1 MTWDTIDLD
10 IDDDSD
16 VATITVDRPEQLNAL
31 TVDTLEAI
39 EEALADAEAAGAR
52 ALVFAGA
59 GDEAFVA
66 GADIS
71 YMVELST
78 PEAQAYA
85 ELGHRVA
92 DAIESFPAPTV
103 AAIDGYAFGGGSELA
118 LACDLRVAAER
129 RDRTDRD
136 RSRDHPRLGR
146 DPAARG
152 WSATRPRSDS
162 SSSASGSTRARRP
175 TSVSSARSSPTTRST
190 TGSTSCRGS
199 WPRSPRSRCARRRR
213 RSTPP
218 ATGRRPAGSPWSAGR
233 GPDCSAP
240 TTSARDGGVLGEAG
254 ARLRVTESRL
264 RVACSRTPRP
274 VRSGFT
280 GPDNRHALLIRPST
294 GDMDQ
299 LRQSLLDAPIIEKG
313 EYQYFVHPI
322 SDGVPM
328 LKPELLREIVIRIIR
343 KAELENVD
351 KIVTP
356 AAMGIH
362 ISTALSLMTDIP
374 LVVIRKRQYGL
385 DGEVPLFQETGYPS
399 RRCTSTTSRRA
410 TACSSST
417 TCSRPAAR

>member
-52 ALVFAGA
+52 ALVRRRGA

-118 LACDLRVAAER
+118 LACDLRVAAESAVIGQTEIDLGIIPGWGGTQRLSRLVGDETAKRLVFPR
-129 RDRTDRD
+129 RADRRE
-136 RSRDHPRLGR
+136 
-146 DPAARG
+146 RG
-152 WSATRPRSDS
+152 
-162 SSSASGSTRARRP
+162 GP

-240 TTSARDGGVLGEAG
+240 TTSARGW
-254 ARLRVTESRL
+254 RRSW
-264 RVACSRTPRP
+264 
-274 VRSGFT
+274 RSGSPTSSNGVAPSSSVLPHPSPRAIGVHGAGQSPRFINPPEYRRH
-280 GPDNRHALLIRPST
+280 GPVAAVAPRRADNRERRVPVLRPP
-294 GDMDQ
+294 DQ
-299 LRQSLLDAPIIEKG
+299 
-313 EYQYFVHPI
+313 
-322 SDGVPM
+322 
-328 LKPELLREIVIRIIR
+328 
-343 KAELENVD
+343 
-351 KIVTP
+351 
-356 AAMGIH
+356 
-362 ISTALSLMTDIP
+362 
-374 LVVIRKRQYGL
+374 
-385 DGEVPLFQETGYPS
+385 
-399 RRCTSTTSRRA
+399 
-410 TACSSST
+410 
-417 TCSRPAAR
+417 